1 MELGC
6 RLRITLAA
14 AIAIAGAGSV
24 VVASSVKAGPAE
36 LLPDLVTLHPL
47 DSPWLDLNVH
57 RKGGQKVAALRMSN
71 RIGNHGAG
79 PLELFAGDVDPACE
93 GQYPGDDRE
102 ADQRVF
108 EDTNGNGIYDGPN
121 SEEPDGPSGIEKV
134 GCFEFHPDP
143 SHLHWH
149 FQDFSQYKLV
159 DPDTGEPVAGPSKK
173 IGFCIVD
180 SDRAFPDV
188 PGSPVGGIYPD
199 GGCGFGDPED
209 GPGTEGLSVGY
220 ADTYTMSLP
229 GQRLDVTGI
238 PTGRYCLVSTANP
251 THEPPEDDPSQLIE
265 STDANNARRT
275 PIKLNM
281 ERKRAKEVPGG
292 CVSAPKR

>member
-14 AIAIAGAGSV
+14 AIAVAGAGSV
-24 VVASSVKAGPAE
+24 VVASSVEAGPAE
-36 LLPDLVTLHPL
+36 LLPDLVTLQPA
-47 DSPWLDLNVH
+47 DSPWLELNVH
-57 RKGGQKVAALRMSN
+57 RKGGQKVVALRLSN

-79 PLELFAGDVDPACE
+79 PLELFAGPEDTDCTNE
-93 GQYPGDDRE
+93 GQYPGVDLE

-108 EDTNGNGIYDGPN
+108 EDTNGNGTFERG
-121 SEEPDGPSGIEKV
+121 PDGESRVEKV

-143 SHLHWH
+143 RHLHWH

-159 DPDTGEPVAGPSKK
+159 DSDTGEPVAGPSKK

-188 PGSPVGGIYPD
+188 PGSPVAGIYPD
-199 GGCGFGDPED
+199 GGCGFGDPEG

-251 THEPPEDDPSQLIE
+251 AHEPPEDDPSQLIE

-275 PIKLNM
+275 PIKLNL
-281 ERKRAKEVPGG
+281 ERKRVKEVPGG
-292 CVSAPKR
+292 CVSPPKR